1 MKFSLTH
8 AAVLAVIVI
17 AGAGAANAKDYT
29 ITLKGV
35 EWQPA
40 DLAVNAGEKI
50 KLTVVNK
57 TDKAAEFESDDLDRE
72 KVVAAN
78 SSVVIDLGPLQ
89 PGVYPYDNDFHEDS
103 KGTITA
109 K

>member
-1 MKFSLTH
+1 MKLSFTH
-8 AAVLAVIVI
+8 ATMLAVVF
-17 AGAGAANAKDYT
+17 AAGAAHAKDYT
-29 ITLKGV
+29 ITLKDNAFTPSNLEV
-35 EWQPA
+35 P
-40 DLAVNAGEKI
+40 AGEKI
-50 KLTVVNK
+50 KLTVVNH

-78 SSVVIDLGPLQ
+78 SSIEVILDAMK
-89 PGVYPYDNDFHEDS
+89 PGVYPYDNDFHEET

>member
-1 MKFSLTH
+1 MKFSISSVAL
-8 AAVLAVIVI
+8 LAVIL
-17 AGAGAANAKDYT
+17 AAGAANAKDYT
-29 ITLKGV
+29 LTLKGT
-35 EWQPA
+35 EFQPSN
-40 DLAVNAGEKI
+40 LEVNAGEKI

-72 KVVAAN
+72 KVVAAR
-78 SSVVIDLGPLQ
+78 SSIVVELEPLK
-89 PGVYPYDNDFHEDS
+89 PGVYAYGNDFHEET